1 MLPQHT
7 ETSPTA
13 RLAKSNT
20 PLLTPWLPLRLNT
33 SLKQAGVHGFMMCP
47 LDIGSLYCEAF
58 VMEVDKLL
66 SCVCAL
72 QLEALA
78 LHVTSI
84 SKSRAD
90 LFHAPCKMHQ

>member
-1 MLPQHT
+1 
-7 ETSPTA
+7 
-13 RLAKSNT
+13 
-20 PLLTPWLPLRLNT
+20 
-33 SLKQAGVHGFMMCP
+33 MMCL
-47 LDIGSLYCEAF
+47 LDIGSLYCEAS

-72 QLEALA
+72 QLALA

-90 LFHAPCKMHQ
+90 LFYAPCKMHQ